1 MGQSPYAS
9 TNKNKSI
16 VGALLN
22 TESNNQ
28 INENL
33 TFEKKIKSQ
42 EIALDPDEAED
53 DYEEDDAFEEEEKE
67 ALSENNSELNKT
79 VKAGKGKSAALIKE
93 NSSKDTVLQLKT
105 SVTSKETLQGVKYG
119 SNKLNQDSQSIKID

>member
-33 TFEKKIKSQ
+33 TFEKKIES
-42 EIALDPDEAED
+42 
-53 DYEEDDAFEEEEKE
+53 
-67 ALSENNSELNKT
+67 
-79 VKAGKGKSAALIKE
+79 
-93 NSSKDTVLQLKT
+93 
-105 SVTSKETLQGVKYG
+105 
-119 SNKLNQDSQSIKID
+119 

>member
-33 TFEKKIKSQ
+33 TFEKKIESQ

>member
-33 TFEKKIKSQ
+33 TFEKKIESQ

-67 ALSENNSELNKT
+67 ALSENNS
-79 VKAGKGKSAALIKE
+79 
-93 NSSKDTVLQLKT
+93 
-105 SVTSKETLQGVKYG
+105 
-119 SNKLNQDSQSIKID
+119 KLN

>member
-33 TFEKKIKSQ
+33 TFEKKIESY